1 MKFGKKK
8 KIMIISEAIKYVCF
22 FLPWVAP
29 LILILVGKI
38 MIL

>member
-8 KIMIISEAIKYVCF
+8 IIIIISEAIKYVWF
-22 FLPWVAP
+22 FLPWVAL